1 MPGNKF
7 KYNTLGPSSH
17 PKTPNVDTLRGK
29 IIISPI
35 GDLDSDLIQRVGR
48 EIHRIY
54 GFKTRIAPLIQ
65 DVVFA
70 FDSSRNQHC
79 STPIIEKLAHL
90 APPKAIKI
98 LGITRVDLFIPILTH
113 VYGEAQLGGKACII
127 STHRL
132 NEGLAMGVWEPFDR
146 RVIKEAIHELGHTFN
161 LRHCQN
167 SACCMHYCRSIKD
180 VDRKSGVLCR
190 YCKVL
195 LEDEIKRLVLATT

>member
-1 MPGNKF
+1 MPENKT
-7 KYNTLGPSSH
+7 KYHDLGPISQPVTHNANTLR
-17 PKTPNVDTLRGK
+17 KN

-35 GDLDSDLIQRVGR
+35 EDFDSNLIRLVGR
-48 EIHRIY
+48 EVHRTF
-54 GFKTRIAPLIQ
+54 GFRTQIMPLMQ
-65 DVVFA
+65 HVDFA
-70 FDSSRNQHC
+70 LDSGRNQYH
-79 STPIIEKLAHL
+79 STAIIGKLADL
-90 APPKAIKI
+90 VPSQAIKI
-98 LGITRVDLFIPILTH
+98 LAITRVDLYIPILTH

-132 NEGLAMGVWEPFDR
+132 NEGLGMGVWEPFGR

-180 VDRKSGVLCR
+180 VDRKSEQLCR

-195 LEDEIKRLVLATT
+195 LEDEIKRLAEK

>member
-7 KYNTLGPSSH
+7 KYNTLGPFSH
-17 PKTPNVDTLRGK
+17 PKPPNADTLREK

-35 GDLDSDLIQRVGR
+35 GDLDSDLIQWVGR
-48 EIHRIY
+48 KIHRIF

-65 DVVFA
+65 HVDFA

-79 STPIIEKLAHL
+79 STPIIEKLAHT
-90 APPKAIKI
+90 APPKTVKI

-132 NEGLAMGVWEPFDR
+132 SEGLGVGVWEPFGR
-146 RVIKEAIHELGHTFN
+146 RVIKEAIHELGHTFD
-161 LRHCQN
+161 LRHCQD

-180 VDRKSGVLCR
+180 VDRKSEQLCR

-195 LEDEIKRLVLATT
+195 LKDEIKRLAEK